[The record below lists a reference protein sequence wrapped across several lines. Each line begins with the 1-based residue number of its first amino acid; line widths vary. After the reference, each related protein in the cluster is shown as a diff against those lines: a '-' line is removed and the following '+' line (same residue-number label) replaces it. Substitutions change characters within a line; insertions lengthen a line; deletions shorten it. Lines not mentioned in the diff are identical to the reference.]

1 MHIYVILIYCIWF
14 YSLFIISLFIIS
26 VINRKIRLRISCK
39 YPYIFACTN
48 LIFLQTIS
56 KVSYRS

>member
-14 YSLFIISLFIIS
+14 YSLFIIS